1 MPGFSFPSAFGMS
14 ISISIVRVAG
24 SSEPAMRAIV
34 PLSPVARARVR
45 VAICAGWPTVSSSTK
60 GWGTLT

>member
-14 ISISIVRVAG
+14 ISVSIVRVAG

-34 PLSPVARARVR
+34 PLVPLPGTERVR
-45 VAICAGWPTVSSSTK
+45 DLHRLADRQLVDERPAAR
-60 GWGTLT
+60 